1 MSTQPT
7 PGFPAASEAPPIPTS
22 ETGFEEP
29 AFARVRDGRFR
40 KPWRRTAFVL
50 LVGLTACGPGAPD
63 GSDDPRTP
71 ETVEDEALETPG
83 SQIFSVVERDGYHIV
98 DVEASVVAWGG
109 SAGGPTQRARLVLAP
124 KGSEPP
130 ALTGDL
136 ADATLI
142 RTPVQ
147 RIAVN
152 DEPHEAMLRALGVE
166 DRIVAVG
173 GHNSYDDDLRR
184 RTRSGEIH
192 QIGYSWHRPP
202 TLDAL
207 VAAEPEVLVAQ
218 VADLTHTQHLERVE
232 SLGIPVVPTFI
243 DTEPHYMGSVAWIRV
258 MGLLTGKERE
268 ADAFVRMVAR
278 EVSRLK
284 VLAAEQPR
292 RSVLWAWYRSSGNRW
307 AVTQR
312 NATAALVRDAN
323 GKLLLGAD
331 DDPQLDTF
339 SLLSTERL
347 LRDGT
352 GADCWMIRDPL
363 SSVYDDEAVLSRF
376 KAYRDDCVFHEQG
389 KRHPTADAWELWE
402 MGAIRPDWRL
412 WDIVKMLHPELRDGE
427 WRYLMPE
434 TWVADH
440 PGVGLH

>member
-1 MSTQPT
+1 MSTQAT
-7 PGFPAASEAPPIPTS
+7 PGFPAASGTRPIPIR
-22 ETGFEEP
+22 ETGVENPVRE
-29 AFARVRDGRFR
+29 RVRNGRFR
-40 KPWRRTAFVL
+40 EPSRRRAFVL
-50 LVGLTACGPGAPD
+50 LVGLAACGPGAPD
-63 GSDDPRTP
+63 TPDDPAAL
-71 ETVEDEALETPG
+71 EDEALETPG
-83 SQIFSVVERDGYHIV
+83 SKIFSVVERDGYHIV
-98 DVEASVVAWGG
+98 DIEASVVTWGG
-109 SAGGPTQRARLVLAP
+109 SAGGPTQRARLVLVP
-124 KGSEPP
+124 KGTEPP

-184 RTRSGEIH
+184 RARSGEIH
-192 QIGYSWHRPP
+192 QIGYSWHQPP

-207 VAAEPEVLVAQ
+207 VAAEPDVLVAQ
-218 VADLTHTQHLERVE
+218 MADLTHTQHMERVE
-232 SLGIPVVPTFI
+232 SLGIPFVPTFI
-243 DTEPHYMGSVAWIRV
+243 DSEPHYMGSVAWIRL
-258 MGLLTGKERE
+258 MGLLTGKEAE
-268 ADAFVRMVAR
+268 ADAFVQMVAR
-278 EVSRLK
+278 EVDRLK
-284 VLAAEQPR
+284 SLAEEQPR

-312 NATAALVRDAN
+312 NAVAALIRDAN
-323 GKLLLGAD
+323 AELLLGAD
-331 DDPQLDTF
+331 DDPELDTF

-363 SSVYDDEAVLSRF
+363 SSVFDDEAVLSRF
-376 KAYRDDCVFHEQG
+376 KAYRDDCVFWEQG

-412 WDIVKMLHPELRDGE
+412 ADIMKMLHPELRDGE
-427 WRYLMPE
+427 WRYLQPE
-434 TWVADH
+434 PWEADYA
-440 PGVGLH
+440 GAGLH

>member
-1 MSTQPT
+1 MPTQTT
-7 PGFPAASEAPPIPTS
+7 PGFPAGGEAPPIPIR
-22 ETGFEEP
+22 ETGFEHP
-29 AFARVRDGRFR
+29 VRGRVWNGRFP
-40 KPWRRTAFVL
+40 KPSRRTAFVL
-50 LVGLTACGPGAPD
+50 LVGLASCGPGAPD
-63 GSDDPRTP
+63 TPDDPATL
-71 ETVEDEALETPG
+71 EDEALETPG
-83 SQIFSVVERDGYHIV
+83 SQTFSVVERDGYHIV
-98 DVEASVVAWGG
+98 DIEASVVTWGG
-109 SAGGPTQRARLVLAP
+109 SVGGPTQRARLVLVP
-124 KGSEPP
+124 KGAEPP

-192 QIGYSWHRPP
+192 QIGYSWHAPP

-207 VAAEPEVLVAQ
+207 VAAEPDVLVAQ
-218 VADLTHTQHLERVE
+218 VADLTHTQHMERVE

-258 MGLLTGKERE
+258 MGLLTGKEAE
-268 ADAFVRMVAR
+268 ADAFVQMVAR
-278 EVSRLK
+278 ELDRLK
-284 VLAAEQPR
+284 SLAAEQPR
-292 RSVLWAWYRSSGNRW
+292 RSVLWAWYRSAGNRW

-312 NATAALVRDAN
+312 NGIAALIRDAN
-323 GKLLLGAD
+323 AELVLGAE

-347 LRDGT
+347 LRDAT

-363 SSVYDDEAVLSRF
+363 SSVFDDEAVLSRF
-376 KAYRDDCVFHEQG
+376 KAYRDDCVFWEQG

-412 WDIVKMLHPELRDGE
+412 ADIMKMLHPELRDGE

-440 PGVGLH
+440 PGAGLH